1 MYVGVCSFILAE
13 CHRCA
18 GQIFQHLSY
27 KIRKENFYILSTKKK
42 KKCRRL
48 QIRKRVSFSLK
59 NCNSKDTDSSKTE
72 NVLRKK
78 ESATCE
84 GKTMS
89 LYSET
94 RGETLVLK

>member
-1 MYVGVCSFILAE
+1 M
-13 CHRCA
+13 
-18 GQIFQHLSY
+18 
-27 KIRKENFYILSTKKK
+27 STKK

-78 ESATCE
+78 ESVTCK

-89 LYSET
+89 LFSET
-94 RGETLVLK
+94 RREMFVLK

>member
-1 MYVGVCSFILAE
+1 MLAFAALYQQRVIDVQGKYSSIISITSEKKTFIL
-13 CHRCA
+13 C
-18 GQIFQHLSY
+18 QP
-27 KIRKENFYILSTKKK
+27 KKK

-48 QIRKRVSFSLK
+48 QIRKRVSFSFK
-59 NCNSKDTDSSKTE
+59 NCNSRDTDSSKTA

-78 ESATCE
+78 ESAIYK

-94 RGETLVLK
+94 RREMFVLK

>member
-1 MYVGVCSFILAE
+1 MQGKYSSILAIKSG
-13 CHRCA
+13 RKTF
-18 GQIFQHLSY
+18 IFCQP
-27 KIRKENFYILSTKKK
+27 KKK

>member
-1 MYVGVCSFILAE
+1 MYVGVCSFILAD

-18 GQIFQHLSY
+18 GKYFSIIAIKSGKKTFIFCQP
-27 KIRKENFYILSTKKK
+27 KK

-78 ESATCE
+78 ESVTCK

-89 LYSET
+89 LFSET
-94 RGETLVLK
+94 RREMFVLK